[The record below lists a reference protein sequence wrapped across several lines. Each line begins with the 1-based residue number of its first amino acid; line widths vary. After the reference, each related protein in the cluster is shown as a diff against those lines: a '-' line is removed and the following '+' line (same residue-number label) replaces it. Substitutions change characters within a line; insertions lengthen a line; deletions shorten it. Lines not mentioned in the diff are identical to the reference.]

1 MKMVQVFLDLLE
13 AVLRPPGFLAT
24 ALMAAA
30 APDRR
35 LPLAMRRS
43 VRALPE
49 VKPSLSVTEARA
61 LLFAVVFLVVIA
73 RDYDRMP
80 CKDSP

>member
-1 MKMVQVFLDLLE
+1 MKVVQVFLDLLE
-13 AVLRPPGFLAT
+13 AGRPPGFWAT
-24 ALMAAA
+24 SLMAAA

-61 LLFAVVFLVVIA
+61 LSLAGVFLVVITG
-73 RDYDRMP
+73 D
-80 CKDSP
+80 

>member
-1 MKMVQVFLDLLE
+1 
-13 AVLRPPGFLAT
+13 
-24 ALMAAA
+24 MAAA

-61 LLFAVVFLVVIA
+61 LSLAVVFLVVITG
-73 RDYDRMP
+73 DYDRAP
-80 CKDSP
+80 YKDNP

>member
-13 AVLRPPGFLAT
+13 AVLRPPGFWAT
-24 ALMAAA
+24 SLMAAA

-61 LLFAVVFLVVIA
+61 LSLAVVFLVVITG
-73 RDYDRMP
+73 DYDRAP
-80 CKDSP
+80 YKDNP